1 MENTYRQLGTQKES
15 RQTER
20 HTLKEIDA
28 KGREKERQTG
38 KEEEIWIYGQTKR
51 CVDIQIV
58 IHTFV
63 HTYRQTINKRSTD

>member
-38 KEEEIWIYGQTKR
+38 KEEEIWICHRGDGYQGR
-51 CVDIQIV
+51 WLSCHV
-58 IHTFV
+58 IFLE
-63 HTYRQTINKRSTD
+63 